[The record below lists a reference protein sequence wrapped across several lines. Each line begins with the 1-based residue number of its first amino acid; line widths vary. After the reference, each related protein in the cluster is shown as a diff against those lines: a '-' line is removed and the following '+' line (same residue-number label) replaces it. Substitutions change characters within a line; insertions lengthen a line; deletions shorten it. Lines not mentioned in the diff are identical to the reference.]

1 MFCCATVIGGIA
13 FILFF
18 IGILAKKRKSSR
30 LQARVNTLKDKANS
44 WEDNEIE
51 DFDPK
56 NVLKETD
63 FNIMTERL
71 KNRIIIPNLEE
82 PDNSPYGTPA
92 TYVNHVADHLVN
104 AFDFSQVLNVLC
116 QFKHFKTKIGDI
128 NLHFIHIVGSEEK
141 RSTPIILLHGWPST
155 VWEFHK
161 SIPKLV
167 EQGYTVVAPS
177 LPGHG
182 FTDPPNVTGVS
193 PSVMAC
199 AYHKLMHKL
208 GYKRFVIHGGD
219 WGAIIGSLLTYMY
232 PESVIGLHNTM
243 NHMNFGWRQ
252 ILQSLI
258 GAVLP
263 SLVYTTEQEK
273 KFIHPMFK
281 FGERMYRSFA
291 YFHIQSVLPDSYGY
305 GMVDS
310 PVGLIGWIGSRF
322 VLWSANRYN
331 NITEIWKEG
340 VENFGM
346 NNICANLTIFWLQRN
361 ALCSMRIYYEFYWND
376 LELLRNFSIPNV
388 PVAISNFPNEII
400 HLTKFASKTTF
411 NNIKQY
417 NYHKHGGH
425 FAHIDNTDGVVGD
438 LTSFIQ
444 KLK

>member
-116 QFKHFKTKIGDI
+116 QFKHFKTKIG
-128 NLHFIHIVGSEEK
+128 
-141 RSTPIILLHGWPST
+141 
-155 VWEFHK
+155 
-161 SIPKLV
+161 
-167 EQGYTVVAPS
+167 YTVVAPS

-243 NHMNFGWRQ
+243 NHMNFDEAYLVCNYLRFE
-252 ILQSLI
+252 LRH
-258 GAVLP
+258 AVPRIAKRLT
-263 SLVYTTEQEK
+263 LT
-273 KFIHPMFK
+273 
-281 FGERMYRSFA
+281 
-291 YFHIQSVLPDSYGY
+291 L
-305 GMVDS
+305 
-310 PVGLIGWIGSRF
+310 
-322 VLWSANRYN
+322 
-331 NITEIWKEG
+331 
-340 VENFGM
+340 
-346 NNICANLTIFWLQRN
+346 NL
-361 ALCSMRIYYEFYWND
+361 RIYYEFYWND